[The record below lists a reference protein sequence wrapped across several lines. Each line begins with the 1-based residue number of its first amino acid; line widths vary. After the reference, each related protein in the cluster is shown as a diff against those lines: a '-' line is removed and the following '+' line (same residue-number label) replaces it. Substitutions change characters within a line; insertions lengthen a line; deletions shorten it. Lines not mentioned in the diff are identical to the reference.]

1 MIPEYIPAV
10 SALAGSMIGGVT
22 SLTAA
27 WLTQSHQ
34 ATAERL
40 TQEKTRRQKL
50 YKDFIE
56 ETSRLYADALGHSK
70 AEISDFVKV
79 YALISRMRVLS
90 NMQTIEKADRVVK
103 MIVDTYFAPNKTLTE
118 FARDVEQLRHRSITR
133 LQRNVSKRTT
143 KPWFFCLV
151 MHQAQFARLDLFPA
165 ATLADI
171 FIALYIAR

>member
-27 WLTQSHQ
+27 WLKQSHQ
-34 ATAERL
+34 ATSERL
-40 TQEKTRRQKL
+40 TQEKSRRQTL

-56 ETSRLYADALGHSK
+56 ETSRLCADALGHSK

-90 NMQTIEKADRVVK
+90 NMQTIGKADMVVK

-118 FARDVEQLRHRSITR
+118 LRGMLNSPAIDSLRDFGEFCRKV
-133 LQRNVSKRTT
+133 LQSLNSRA
-143 KPWFFCLV
+143 W
-151 MHQAQFARLDLFPA
+151 
-165 ATLADI
+165 
-171 FIALYIAR
+171 